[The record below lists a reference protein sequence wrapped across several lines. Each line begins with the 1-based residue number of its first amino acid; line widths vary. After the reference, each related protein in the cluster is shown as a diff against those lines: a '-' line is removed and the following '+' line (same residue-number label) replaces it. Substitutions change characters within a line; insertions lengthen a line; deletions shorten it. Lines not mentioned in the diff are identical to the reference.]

1 MWKITYIFAKAQEK
15 KKNRKKR
22 HPGIPGFR
30 YQMSGSPRPNFPE
43 EIWVLGLQMTY
54 FLLFWGFKFS
64 LKDSVIVYSE

>member
-43 EIWVLGLQMTY
+43 EI
-54 FLLFWGFKFS
+54 
-64 LKDSVIVYSE
+64 